1 MGVELPAN
9 ADRAASQPVGV
20 WVQERFGRLPEEDE
34 SFMFG
39 NVEVSVDE
47 VSDTRV
53 TGLIF
58 RIVDENTENEPEDA
72 KKAEVS
78 V

>member
-1 MGVELPAN
+1 MQTAPLLSLSEYGSRN
-9 ADRAASQPVGV
+9 AS
-20 WVQERFGRLPEEDE
+20 EDE

>member
-1 MGVELPAN
+1 
-9 ADRAASQPVGV
+9 
-20 WVQERFGRLPEEDE
+20 
-34 SFMFG
+34 MFG